1 MFVVFLILL
10 MSFIASGIR
19 FRGISGPLPAL
30 SLLTRE
36 IAKASRHVRGGTDAG
51 KLRVLPR

>member
-10 MSFIASGIR
+10 MSFIASDIR

-30 SLLTRE
+30 SLLTQE
-36 IAKASRHVRGGTDAG
+36 IAKASRHVSGTDAG